1 MTWEEILNCER
12 YQNFGCTCGGWHQY
26 TKKENLKAIPSGHAF
41 VYKAI
46 DETKVIRVRRDK
58 LKYHNGERYWTTS
71 LSQLEEI
78 LKTI

>member
-12 YQNFGCTCGGWHQY
+12 FIQFGCTCGGWHQY
-26 TKKENLKAIPSGHAF
+26 TKKDNLRTVPSLGGV

-46 DETKVIRVRRDK
+46 DETKVIRIRRDK
-58 LKYHNGERYWTTS
+58 LKYHNGTRYLTTQ

-78 LKTI
+78 LNTL